1 MSSEREH
8 SGPLAYDI
16 VLALVLLVLPFVV
29 LGASVLLQN
38 TVAPWWS
45 TGLWVITA
53 MFISCVAAAIYA
65 GVTHVRLWNAGTHVS
80 KGVWLL
86 LLLQIPGWVVAA
98 FLWVIHYDGL
108 VDGPLRP

>member
-1 MSSEREH
+1 MSSKELT
-8 SGPLAYDI
+8 GPLAGD
-16 VLALVLLVLPFVV
+16 VALVLVLLVLPFVV

-53 MFISCVAAAIYA
+53 MFISCVAAAIYSGA
-65 GVTHVRLWNAGTHVS
+65 THVRLYKGGTRVS
-80 KGVWLL
+80 KGVWLAL
-86 LLLQIPGWVVAA
+86 ALQIVGWIAAA
-98 FLWVIHYDGL
+98 FIWVIHYDGL